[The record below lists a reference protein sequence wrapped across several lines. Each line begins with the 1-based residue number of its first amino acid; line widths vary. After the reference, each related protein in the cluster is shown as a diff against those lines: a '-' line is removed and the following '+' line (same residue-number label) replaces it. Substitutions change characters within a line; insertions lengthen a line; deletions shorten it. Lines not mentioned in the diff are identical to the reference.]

1 MRDSDT
7 LRLGIFLF
15 YDACGIVDQYVTYL
29 LEHFSGILQKLV
41 IVVNGSIKPDEKVKF
56 QCFTRHMLIRENRGY
71 DAGGYK
77 DALISYLVQETWTD
91 WDEIVLFNDTFYGP
105 LYSWKTVFG
114 EMKLRDVDFWGLSRC
129 PGGKFPDGGHIPP
142 HIQGYFLVCR
152 RPLFLSQAWKQFWE
166 ELPYPETFR
175 EAVENFEIRFSTY
188 FLQCGF
194 MAGAYTDPLHTPY
207 GGNPYVD
214 HLWELIRS
222 RRMPVI
228 KRKAFLLCGHEQI
241 QKTLDYIGQNTEYDI
256 RVMYDH
262 LCRLQEEGLT
272 DMFPPFDT
280 DRIESFYKAHDRV
293 FIYGYG
299 KYARNLG
306 QYFRYKKWT
315 CNGYLVSGA
324 GDGQAE
330 VYTYKNMRFQDKD
343 GVILALG
350 RKAFGEVYPVVSIN
364 LGPEQLLLPVY
375 E

>member
-1 MRDSDT
+1 M
-7 LRLGIFLF
+7 
-15 YDACGIVDQYVTYL
+15 
-29 LEHFSGILQKLV
+29 
-41 IVVNGSIKPDEKVKF
+41 
-56 QCFTRHMLIRENRGY
+56 
-71 DAGGYK
+71 
-77 DALISYLVQETWTD
+77 
-91 WDEIVLFNDTFYGP
+91 
-105 LYSWKTVFG
+105 
-114 EMKLRDVDFWGLSRC
+114 
-129 PGGKFPDGGHIPP
+129 
-142 HIQGYFLVCR
+142 
-152 RPLFLSQAWKQFWE
+152 
-166 ELPYPETFR
+166 
-175 EAVENFEIRFSTY
+175 
-188 FLQCGF
+188 
-194 MAGAYTDPLHTPY
+194 
-207 GGNPYVD
+207 
-214 HLWELIRS
+214 
-222 RRMPVI
+222 I

-256 RVMYDH
+256 RMMYDH